1 MSEEREVLTWQMFGE
16 ASRALAQDV
25 ADSGFRPTMILGIAR
40 GGLIPAGAIS
50 YALGLKNVIVM
61 NVEFYT
67 GVNERLEVPV
77 VLPPVPQP
85 IDFRDARILIV
96 DDVAD
101 TGGTLAA
108 VRDLVAEHVEETRCA
123 VVYEKSHSIVKCEYV
138 WKRTDAWIDFAW
150 SSQPEIPLQP

>member
-150 SSQPEIPLQP
+150 SSQLEIPLQP